1 MKRRKK
7 RKGEFS
13 VPVASMGDIAF
24 LLIIF
29 FVLCSQFQEVDI
41 EPPKSLDAVELNERP
56 KMAVDIGLDG
66 QLYWQG
72 RKVDNPDAIEWAVRG
87 MIESV
92 SQKYANQNKGQP
104 IPERVKVVQV
114 RCDASVHRNI
124 YEPVFEAIARGG
136 GVIAAV
142 GDKGDPDRK
151 RQ

>member
-1 MKRRKK
+1 MKRRRK

-29 FVLCSQFQEVDI
+29 FVLCSQFQEVKI
-41 EPPKSLDAVELNERP
+41 EPPKSLDAIEMKDRP

-72 RKVDNPDAIEWAVRG
+72 RKVDNADAIEWAVRG

-92 SQKYANQNKGQP
+92 SQKYAKQNQGRP
-104 IPERVKVVQV
+104 IPQRVKVVTV
-114 RCDASVHRNI
+114 RCDASVTRSI
-124 YEPVFEAIARGG
+124 YEPVLEAIARGG
-136 GVIAAV
+136 GIIAAV
-142 GDKGDPDRK
+142 GDKGDPDKK
-151 RQ
+151 R

>member
-1 MKRRKK
+1 MKKRKK

-29 FVLCSQFQEVDI
+29 FVLCSQFQEVKI
-41 EPPKSLDAVELNERP
+41 EPPKSLDAKELSDRP
-56 KMAVDIGLDG
+56 KMAVDIGTDG

-72 RKVDNPDAIEWAVRG
+72 RKVPNADAIEWAVRG

-92 SQKYANQNKGQP
+92 SQKYARQNEGAA
-104 IPERVKVVQV
+104 IPERVKIVTV
-114 RCDASVHRNI
+114 RCDAGVTRKVF
-124 YEPVFEAIARGG
+124 EPVLEAIARGG

-142 GDKGDPDRK
+142 GDRGDPNKK
-151 RQ
+151 R